1 MAYRGVARVLL
12 ESGREAWDGPSHGLG
27 LCYLLLVRCH
37 FENFC
42 GLSRCSS
49 GSIGEQ
55 QKHVIGTLISFVSY
69 VVEAASFRLSLSM
82 WKERNNRIFNFWRSW
97 LRIHCQSNN
106 EKLGCF
112 EEGF

>member
-1 MAYRGVARVLL
+1 MVLL
-12 ESGREAWDGPSHGLG
+12 EFYWKVAEAWDGPSHGLG

-69 VVEAASFRLSLSM
+69 VVEAASFRLSCLHGKRGITQFS
-82 WKERNNRIFNFWRSW
+82 IFG
-97 LRIHCQSNN
+97 
-106 EKLGCF
+106 EVG
-112 EEGF
+112 